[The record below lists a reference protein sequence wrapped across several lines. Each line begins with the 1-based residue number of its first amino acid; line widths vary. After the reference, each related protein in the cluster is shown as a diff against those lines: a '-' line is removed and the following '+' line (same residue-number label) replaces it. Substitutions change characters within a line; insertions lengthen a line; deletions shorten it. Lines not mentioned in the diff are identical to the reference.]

1 MLRLVL
7 QNARGW
13 IHTTEQ
19 ETREGKHTHRVQ
31 PNLLLLAEASALFN
45 KLWAAVWW
53 HSAGLRPT
61 WRKYMWCKRKSER
74 SSYWDIA
81 KCIQSNATYY
91 LLGQKWNNEW
101 PITALPSIIDTL
113 LSYRLSAGL
122 ETIRA
127 VNYMLNQIYSPYR
140 VLETIL
146 AHMEQKRGVCALI
159 CCAVYHRVNI
169 DNYSHS

>member
-1 MLRLVL
+1 MIHNKGKYNTEHSWERAFTLYLMWYAVHIIEEFMDMLRLVL

-127 VNYMLNQIYSPYR
+127 VNYMLKSDLQPI
-140 VLETIL
+140 
-146 AHMEQKRGVCALI
+146 
-159 CCAVYHRVNI
+159 
-169 DNYSHS
+169 

>member
-1 MLRLVL
+1 MWYAVHIIEEFMDMLRLVL

-31 PNLLLLAEASALFN
+31 PNLLLRAEASALFN

-127 VNYMLNQIYSPYR
+127 VNYMLKSDLQPI
-140 VLETIL
+140 
-146 AHMEQKRGVCALI
+146 
-159 CCAVYHRVNI
+159 
-169 DNYSHS
+169 